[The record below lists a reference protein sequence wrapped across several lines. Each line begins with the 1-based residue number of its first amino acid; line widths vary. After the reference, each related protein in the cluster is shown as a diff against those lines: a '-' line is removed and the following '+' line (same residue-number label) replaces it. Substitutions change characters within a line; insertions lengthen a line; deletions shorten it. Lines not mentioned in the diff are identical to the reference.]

1 MALLPEIVYNALQEL
16 KSPAVFST
24 TGKDGTPN
32 ACWVALFEFKS
43 QDSLLINDSVFS
55 KTRENIFNGSKGS
68 ILILTDKFK
77 AYQIKGS
84 LVYHTD
90 GPLFDYMRAHVEE
103 IHARVAAVELKVE
116 EVWEGEKK
124 LA

>member
-55 KTRENIFNGSKGS
+55 SKGS

>member
-1 MALLPEIVYNALQEL
+1 MAQLPDIVYNALQEQ

-32 ACWVALFEFKS
+32 ACWVALFKFES
-43 QDSLLINDSVFS
+43 RDSLLINDSVFS
-55 KTRENIFNGSKGS
+55 KTRENILNGSKGS
-68 ILILTDKFK
+68 ILFLTDKFK

-84 LVYHTD
+84 LVYHTS
-90 GPLFDYMRAHVEE
+90 GPLFDYMRATVEE

-116 EVWEGEKK
+116 EVWEGNER